1 MKNDTQ
7 ALRKCTECGNTYTP
21 KHKNNI
27 YCSGKCA
34 DKVYNRKRRAK
45 AAEAAREWRKN
56 NAERAHAA
64 AKAYRK
70 ANREAET
77 ARVRR
82 WLKTPRGKETS
93 ARSNRTWKL
102 NNPDRVTSYVLR
114 RMKAEKEGGATAELI
129 EEMWN
134 NGDKTCYLCGIAIDT
149 TTHFLAPTSRTID
162 HIMPISRGGKHDLDN
177 LAFACRKCNLRK
189 GNKTLEEYRA
199 YLARHQQDA

>member
-7 ALRKCTECGNTYTP
+7 TLRKCTECGNTYTP

-45 AAEAAREWRKN
+45 AAETAREWRKN
-56 NAERAHAA
+56 NAERAHAT

-70 ANREAET
+70 ANRQTET

-102 NNPDRVTSYVLR
+102 NNPDRVASYVLR
-114 RMKAEKEGGATAELI
+114 RMQAEEEGGATTELI

-134 NGDKTCYLCGIAIDT
+134 NGDKTCYLCGIAIDIT
-149 TTHFLAPTSRTID
+149 AHFLAATSRTID
-162 HIMPISRGGKHDLDN
+162 HIIPISRGGKHELDN

-189 GNKTLEEYRA
+189 GNKTPEEYRA
-199 YLARHQQDA
+199 WRACRQQDT